1 MIRSRNPSI
10 VAARDVKPGHVIVLP
25 DGTIKTL
32 DDVILLDGSSGNP
45 TYIGN
50 DKHRT
55 AIALHFKYTDGTS
68 QLAHPATQ
76 VQLADVKTGDS
87 TNSFFWQRDNKI

>member
-32 DDVILLDGSSGNP
+32 DDVKTDCGERLSFRG
-45 TYIGN
+45 
-50 DKHRT
+50 
-55 AIALHFKYTDGTS
+55 ALS
-68 QLAHPATQ
+68 QPWAFVSARKP
-76 VQLADVKTGDS
+76 
-87 TNSFFWQRDNKI
+87 